1 MIVRILGCHGSELI
15 TTDSRGRSH
24 ECKACGFLVNGTCM
38 IDAGSITGS
47 LVEPEQD
54 KIRDVLLSHAH
65 FDHIKG
71 VPLLADNMV
80 GRTHGTPINIWGLP
94 EVVHLVRQHIFNG
107 EIYPDFARLPTV
119 EVAPLTFQ
127 PFLDEK
133 PIQLDGIEAVP
144 VRVNHSVPA
153 VGFLVRDQKTAFLY
167 SGDTGET
174 RRIWE
179 LGKEERRLKAAFI
192 ETSFPNDLK
201 NIAKASGHLTPELLR
216 GEIVKLGRPDVAI
229 YVYHL
234 KPSYLER
241 IKTDLN
247 ALRLP
252 NLHLLEEGQVITI

>member
-47 LVEPEQD
+47 LVESEQD

-167 SGDTGET
+167 SGDTAET

-179 LGKEERRLKAAFI
+179 LGKEERRL
-192 ETSFPNDLK
+192 
-201 NIAKASGHLTPELLR
+201 
-216 GEIVKLGRPDVAI
+216 
-229 YVYHL
+229 
-234 KPSYLER
+234 
-241 IKTDLN
+241 
-247 ALRLP
+247 
-252 NLHLLEEGQVITI
+252 